1 MFIEIMVAAV
11 LIGGIGSGEEGDD
24 AEFTGHAKLRP
35 VAQSPTK
42 DVSSTVATTAIAKTT
57 EQFHQLGIGYANLG
71 QVESLAESLRS
82 SQAPSETPEE
92 KIAESK
98 EAKDWKGFEPSLYR
112 GVHFSAQWRNVR
124 ECIMYR
130 ESRFNYRGRSSISTA
145 AGAYQFLDSQWRESL
160 THMMIQES
168 REANDG
174 LIPEIKELRDK
185 PIQKWNRY
193 FQDRAFYTAWD
204 NGNGKSHWDLTR
216 HNC

>member
-1 MFIEIMVAAV
+1 MFLEIIVAAV
-11 LIGGIGSGEEGDD
+11 LIGGIGSGEEGDN

-35 VAQSPTK
+35 VAQSPTE
-42 DVSSTVATTAIAKTT
+42 DVSSTVAD
-57 EQFHQLGIGYANLG
+57 
-71 QVESLAESLRS
+71 QVESLRS

-160 THMMIQES
+160 THMMIKES